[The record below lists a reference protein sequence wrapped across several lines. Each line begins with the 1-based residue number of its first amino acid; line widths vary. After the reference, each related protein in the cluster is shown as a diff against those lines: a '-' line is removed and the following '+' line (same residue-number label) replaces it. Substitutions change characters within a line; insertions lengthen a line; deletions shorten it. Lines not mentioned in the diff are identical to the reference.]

1 MLLIDGS
8 SNIELAA
15 EVLAELE
22 FDQAIQRKILDTDN
36 VIIFPLDRLIINGEP
51 RTAWLEIDPDTY
63 FAIGRIDTGEHG
75 AMIENAVQNLSK
87 QFTKHSVGAIMGMHT
102 MLWGVSTFALEYAEY
117 KDILA
122 AAVNHS
128 LEIVERVKQSLE
140 KLAEI
145 DPRQVK
151 GILETIDKKGVR
163 AVNDLK
169 GLAKDEA
176 VEHVKAKAEKIP
188 TEKVKEL
195 LPDLSFVEGMID
207 GIELF
212 TIYVS
217 P

>member
-1 MLLIDGS
+1 
-8 SNIELAA
+8 
-15 EVLAELE
+15 
-22 FDQAIQRKILDTDN
+22 
-36 VIIFPLDRLIINGEP
+36 
-51 RTAWLEIDPDTY
+51 
-63 FAIGRIDTGEHG
+63 
-75 AMIENAVQNLSK
+75 
-87 QFTKHSVGAIMGMHT
+87 MGMHT